1 MPRRRKDPRL
11 LYTGIR
17 VRDIAR
23 SLRFYRSLGFRERFR
38 GKMEHGGIFV
48 QLVYPGQAHRLEL
61 NYYPRSNPYYEP
73 LHAGTELDHIGFYA
87 TDLEA
92 WLRLLRRRRIPLVL
106 DFTEGTQRVVYVRDP
121 DNVWLEFFG
130 TVRRRP
136 GHRRRAPTRIATA
149 PRKRRS
155 RT

>member
-1 MPRRRKDPRL
+1 MPRRHTGPRL

-23 SLRFYRSLGFRERFR
+23 SLRFYRSLGFRERLR
-38 GKMEHGGIFV
+38 GTMEHGGIFV
-48 QLVYPGQAHRLEL
+48 QLAYPGQTHRLEL

-73 LHAGTELDHIGFYA
+73 FRAGTELDHVGFYV
-87 TDLEA
+87 TELGA
-92 WLRLLRRRRIPLVL
+92 WLRFLRRRRIPLVL
-106 DFTEGTQRVVYVRDP
+106 DFTEGPQRVVYIRDP

-136 GHRRRAPTRIATA
+136 GRRRRAPTRVAA
-149 PRKRRS
+149 PPRRRRS
-155 RT
+155 RA